1 MKKIFLLLALAA
13 VAALIWHAR
22 QEPAQLVASASVA
35 RTDIAAI
42 LSVEGKTRL
51 KARYQIAAPVA
62 GQLRRITLEPGD
74 SVNAGDVLAII
85 DPADA
90 ALLDARSHE
99 QAQAELAAAEA
110 LLAAAEQRIDMAQAA
125 ETLAHQELARLQPLV
140 KSGAAT
146 REQQD
151 RARAEQRRASA
162 DHRAAHADA
171 DSARAKV
178 SAAQA
183 QLHPAHIHDSAHTI
197 RAPIAGK
204 IIQRALQSA
213 QPVAAGQILMEIGDP
228 QALEIEAEVLSA
240 DAARLAPGMSARLL
254 RWGGDTLSGHIA
266 RIEPGGFTKVSA
278 LGVEEQR
285 TRVILAI
292 DSSPEAWQTLGD
304 GYRVDLDIITEQVKN
319 ALALPVNALFR
330 HDNGWAVYAINAEQR
345 AELRPVRL
353 GLQGETHV
361 QLLEGVAE
369 NERVI
374 LQPDA
379 KIRPGSKID
388 SAE

>member
-22 QEPAQLVASASVA
+22 QEPAQLVASASVV

>member
-22 QEPAQLVASASVA
+22 QEPAQLVASASVV

-99 QAQAELAAAEA
+99 QARAELAAAEA

>member
-1 MKKIFLLLALAA
+1 M
-13 VAALIWHAR
+13 
-22 QEPAQLVASASVA
+22 
-35 RTDIAAI
+35 
-42 LSVEGKTRL
+42 
-51 KARYQIAAPVA
+51 
-62 GQLRRITLEPGD
+62 QLRVQGDPLTGARPGLHLPGD
-74 SVNAGDVLAII
+74 RVAQ
-85 DPADA
+85 
-90 ALLDARSHE
+90 E
-99 QAQAELAAAEA
+99 Q
-110 LLAAAEQRIDMAQAA
+110 
-125 ETLAHQELARLQPLV
+125 
-140 KSGAAT
+140 
-146 REQQD
+146 
-151 RARAEQRRASA
+151 
-162 DHRAAHADA
+162 
-171 DSARAKV
+171 
-178 SAAQA
+178 
-183 QLHPAHIHDSAHTI
+183 
-197 RAPIAGK
+197 
-204 IIQRALQSA
+204 

>member
-1 MKKIFLLLALAA
+1 MNKIFLLLALAA

-22 QEPAQLVASASVA
+22 QEPAQLVASASVV

-99 QAQAELAAAEA
+99 QARAELAAAEA
-110 LLAAAEQRIDMAQAA
+110 LLAAAEQRIDMALAA